1 MIGLKSTFPSNSLED
16 WIVQLKKDLKGD
28 DFSKLL
34 RQDEIEEIE
43 FPTFH
48 HADSG
53 AIVNQVPGKYP
64 FTRGI
69 KSSNNNGWNNGHL
82 IHVTEEKIAN
92 HKALELLMKGCD
104 LLIFDLSNSLSYDWS
119 KLFEEI
125 YFEHITVQIKLSK
138 SEHFDSLKSY
148 FQNEIPKTIQ
158 FNCDFLNQENA
169 ELFEQ
174 LAKYSFTR
182 QFPFCLVD
190 GFSVQ
195 QTGATTWQEIAFCL
209 SSGNTYLNRL
219 IHAGFT
225 IDQAAACIHFSIGI
239 GSNYFMEIAKIR
251 ALKQV
256 WAAVIKEYK
265 PVHNCTFNC
274 VINANIGWTNKSL
287 LDPHTNLLRQ
297 TTEVMSAISGGIDTI
312 IVHPYDSLSANG
324 TSVLAERM
332 ALNIPLIL
340 KEESY
345 FDGVIDPLGGSY
357 VVEELT
363 QKIAKKAWHFFQSL
377 EEQGGIFNQ
386 EAQNI
391 LATSVHSKAELK
403 IAEIR
408 DGKKTLIGINKYP
421 NNSPESNYFL
431 KQKTYL
437 GMQQLIFERALIAIQ

>member
-43 FPTFH
+43 FPTYH
-48 HADSG
+48 HAESG
-53 AIVNQVPGKYP
+53 EIVSQVPGKYP
-64 FTRGI
+64 FTRGL
-69 KSSNNNGWNNGHL
+69 KTSKNGWNNGHV
-82 IHVTEEKIAN
+82 IVVTEEKIAN
-92 HKALELLMKGCD
+92 LKALELLMKGCD
-104 LLIFDLSNSLSYDWS
+104 LLIFDLSNLHSNDWAN
-119 KLFEEI
+119 LFEGIQYEYI
-125 YFEHITVQIKLSK
+125 TAQFKPRNSQQFE
-138 SEHFDSLKSY
+138 SLKS
-148 FQNEIPKTIQ
+148 FFHQEIPKTIQ
-158 FNCDFLNQENA
+158 FNCDFLEHEDT
-169 ELFEQ
+169 ELFEKLVNCSSQ
-174 LAKYSFTR
+174 V

-195 QTGATTWQEIAFCL
+195 QAGATTWQEIAFCL
-209 SSGNTYLNRL
+209 SSGHHYLNRL
-219 IHAGFT
+219 IQAGFT

-256 WAAVIKEYK
+256 WAAVIKEYA
-265 PVHNCTFNC
+265 PVHTCTFTC
-274 VINANIGWTNKSL
+274 AITANIGWTNKSL

-312 IVHPYDSLSANG
+312 VVHPYDSISSNG
-324 TSVLAERM
+324 TSVLSERM

-357 VVEELT
+357 VLEELT
-363 QKIAKKAWHFFQSL
+363 QKIARKAWLIFQSL
-377 EEQGGIFNQ
+377 EEKGGIFKQ
-386 EAQNI
+386 EAQNT
-391 LATSVHSKAELK
+391 LAASVLAKAELK
-403 IAEIR
+403 TEEIR
-408 DGKKTLIGINKYP
+408 SGKKTLIGINKYP

-431 KQKTYL
+431 EQKTYL